1 MAGGGAA
8 PPPKQDENIP
18 HPVKDQLPNVS
29 YCITSPPPW
38 PEAILLGFQHYI
50 VMLGTTVLIPSTLV
64 PQMGG
69 GKEEKAKVIQTL
81 LFVAGLNTL
90 TQTLFGTRL
99 PAVIGG
105 SYTFVPTTLS
115 IVLAARYNDISS
127 PQEKFERIMRGIQG
141 AMIVASTLQIVIG
154 FSGLWRNVTRLISPL
169 SAIPLVAKCAEI
181 GLPQLIILLIFSQ
194 YIPHLMKGD
203 KHVFD
208 RFAVIFSVMI
218 VWVYAHILTVAGT
231 YKNAPTKTQLSCRT
245 DRAGIISGSPWIRV
259 PYPFQWGAPTF
270 DAGEAFAMM
279 AGSFVALVESTGT
292 FFAVS
297 RYASATPIP
306 PSVLS
311 RGVGKFG
318 AVFAS
323 IPAPIVA
330 ALYCLF
336 FAYVGSAGLSF
347 LQFCN
352 LNSFRTKFILGFSIF
367 MGLSIP
373 QYFNEY
379 TAINGYGPVH
389 TRARWEEKAK
399 VIQTLL
405 FVAGLN
411 TLTQTLFGT
420 RLPAVIGGSYTFVP
434 TTLSIVLAAR
444 YNDIS
449 SPQEKFERIM
459 RGIQGAMIVASTL
472 QIVIGF
478 SGLWRNVTRLI
489 SPLSAIPLVA
499 LSGFGLYE
507 FGFPLVAKCAEIGLP
522 QLIILLIFSQSTG
535 TFFAVSR
542 YASATP
548 IPPSV
553 LSRGVGWQG
562 VGILFSGIFGTGTGS
577 SVSPE
582 NAGLLAL
589 TRVGS
594 RRVVQISAGFMI
606 FFSILGKFGAV
617 FASIPAPIV
626 AALYCLFFAYV
637 GSAGL
642 SFLQFCN
649 LNSFRTKF
657 ILGFS
662 IFMGL
667 SIPQYFNE
675 YTAING
681 YGPVHTRA
689 RWFNDM
695 INVPFSSE
703 PFVAG
708 LLALFLDVSL
718 HRKDAA
724 TRKDRGMPWWDK
736 FKSFKTDTRSE
747 EFYSLPFNLNKFF
760 PSV

>member
-1 MAGGGAA
+1 MAGGGGAA
-8 PPPKQDENIP
+8 APPKQDEQP

-50 VMLGTTVLIPSTLV
+50 VMLGTTVLIPTTLV

-69 GKEEKAKVIQTL
+69 GKEEKAKMIQTL

-90 TQTLFGTRL
+90 TQSLFGTRL

-115 IVLAARYNDISS
+115 IVLAGRYNGIMD
-127 PQEKFERIMRGIQG
+127 PQEKFERTMRAIQG
-141 AMIVASTLQIVIG
+141 ALIVASTLQIILG
-154 FSGLWRNVTRLISPL
+154 FSGLWRNVTRFISPL
-169 SAIPLVAKCAEI
+169 SAVPLVALSGFGLYEFGFPLVAKCVEI
-181 GLPQLIILLIFSQ
+181 GLPQLIFLVIFSQ
-194 YIPHLMKGD
+194 YIPYLMKGD
-203 KHVFD
+203 RHVFD
-208 RFAVIFSVMI
+208 RFAVLFSVAI
-218 VWVYAHILTVAGT
+218 VWIYAHLLTVGGA
-231 YKNAPTKTQLSCRT
+231 YKNAPIKTQLSCRT
-245 DRAGIISGSPWIRV
+245 DRAGIISGAPWIRV

-279 AGSFVALVESTGT
+279 AASFVALVESTG
-292 FFAVS
+292 A
-297 RYASATPIP
+297 
-306 PSVLS
+306 
-311 RGVGKFG
+311 
-318 AVFAS
+318 
-323 IPAPIVA
+323 
-330 ALYCLF
+330 
-336 FAYVGSAGLSF
+336 
-347 LQFCN
+347 
-352 LNSFRTKFILGFSIF
+352 FI
-367 MGLSIP
+367 
-373 QYFNEY
+373 
-379 TAINGYGPVH
+379 
-389 TRARWEEKAK
+389 
-399 VIQTLL
+399 
-405 FVAGLN
+405 
-411 TLTQTLFGT
+411 
-420 RLPAVIGGSYTFVP
+420 
-434 TTLSIVLAAR
+434 
-444 YNDIS
+444 
-449 SPQEKFERIM
+449 
-459 RGIQGAMIVASTL
+459 
-472 QIVIGF
+472 
-478 SGLWRNVTRLI
+478 
-489 SPLSAIPLVA
+489 
-499 LSGFGLYE
+499 
-507 FGFPLVAKCAEIGLP
+507 
-522 QLIILLIFSQSTG
+522 
-535 TFFAVSR
+535 AVSR

-562 VGILFSGIFGTGTGS
+562 VGILFSGLFGTGNGS
-577 SVSPE
+577 SVSVE

-617 FASIPAPIV
+617 FASIPAPII

-662 IFMGL
+662 VFMGL

-681 YGPVHTRA
+681 FGPVHTKA

-695 INVPFSSE
+695 INVPLSSE
-703 PFVAG
+703 PFIAG
-708 LLALFLDVSL
+708 LLALFLDASL
-718 HRKDAA
+718 HKKDSAS
-724 TRKDRGMPWWDK
+724 RKDRGMNWWDK
-736 FKSFKTDTRSE
+736 FRSFKTDTRSE